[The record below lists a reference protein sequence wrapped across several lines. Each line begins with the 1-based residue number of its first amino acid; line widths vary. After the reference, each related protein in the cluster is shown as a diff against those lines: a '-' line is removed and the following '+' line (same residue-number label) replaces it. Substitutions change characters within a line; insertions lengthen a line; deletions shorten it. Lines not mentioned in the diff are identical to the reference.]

1 MTVNSSNPESVIV
14 VDDDN
19 NFRLLVQRWLEIEGY
34 RVKSFGDGESC
45 LAELPGLLPVC
56 VCLDLT
62 LPTSHGLEILP
73 KLKAYQKYLP
83 VIILT
88 ADSSAEQV
96 VKAMQCGAY
105 DYLVKP
111 IERGKLMTA
120 VKNAVERFQMA
131 IRLAQLERETS
142 GNTYG
147 FLGNSVQMHKLFRLI
162 DKVSA
167 SDISVLIHGESGT
180 GKELAAKAIHQNSG
194 RNTGNFVALNC
205 AAIPESL
212 QESELFGHEKGSFTG
227 ADKRREGRFE
237 MANKGTLFL
246 DEIAELSLP
255 VQAKLLRVLQ
265 EKTFS
270 RLGNSNEI
278 KSDFRVIAASH
289 KDLSKEVEAGKFRED
304 LFFRIAVYEMDIP
317 PLRERKDDISILANH
332 FLREFSRK
340 NGRKLA
346 ISHETMI
353 ILQNYSFPGNV
364 RELQNY
370 MQRATISASG
380 EMVLPEDLPKRVFQ
394 EKTSETFSTGE
405 ILVSPQHQTKE
416 IADYSA
422 PANEFNG
429 ILPKLTLEELE
440 KLAIENSLSRNNRN
454 LSKVVAELGIGRTT
468 LYRKLK
474 QYEINV

>member
-1 MTVNSSNPESVIV
+1 MTNKPSNPETVIV
-14 VDDDN
+14 VDDDK
-19 NFRLLVQRWLEIEGY
+19 NFRLLVQRWIELEGY
-34 RVKSFGDGESC
+34 KADSFADGESC
-45 LAELPGLLPVC
+45 LAALTRLLPVC

-62 LPTSHGLEILP
+62 LPNSHGLEILK
-73 KLKAYQKYLP
+73 KLKIYQKYLP

-96 VKAMQCGAY
+96 VKAMQLGAY

-120 VKNAVERFQMA
+120 VKNAVERFQMSV
-131 IRLAQLERETS
+131 RLAQLERETS

-147 FLGNSVQMHKLFRLI
+147 LLGNSGEMHELFRLI

-180 GKELAAKAIHQNSG
+180 GKELVAKAIHQNSG
-194 RNTGNFVALNC
+194 RNNGNFVPLNC

-227 ADKRREGRFE
+227 ADKRRQGRFE
-237 MANKGTLFL
+237 LADGGTLFL
-246 DEIAELSLP
+246 DEVAELSLP

-270 RLGNSNEI
+270 RLGSSTETA
-278 KSDFRVIAASH
+278 SDFRIIAASH
-289 KDLSKEVEAGKFRED
+289 KDLSKEVKDGRFRED
-304 LFFRIAVYEMDIP
+304 LFFRIAVYDIDIP
-317 PLRERKDDISILANH
+317 SLRERKEDIPLLANH

-340 NGRKLA
+340 NGRKLTVSPEA
-346 ISHETMI
+346 MK

-370 MQRATISASG
+370 MQRATVSASDNI
-380 EMVLPEDLPKRVFQ
+380 VLPQDLPKRVFQ
-394 EKTSETFSTGE
+394 TITTEPVMSAET
-405 ILVSPQHQTKE
+405 IDRKE
-416 IADYSA
+416 PLTDSA
-422 PANEFNG
+422 PTTYDSKL
-429 ILPKLTLEELE
+429 LPKMTLEELE
-440 KLAIENSLSRNNRN
+440 KLAIENSLERNAGN
-454 LSKVVAELGIGRTT
+454 LSNVVRELGIGRTT

-474 QYEINV
+474 QYGINV